1 MSDKGS
7 CARSSYYIA
16 GKNKGSSGRLN
27 YEKVSVIGRTAFDLT
42 VSAVCAIIVI
52 DKLNMMIPKQ
62 NLILLHG
69 ALGSS
74 KSFENLV
81 PYLSKDFNLIVPD
94 LKWHGR
100 WSIADA
106 GFTMQDLV
114 DDLEYILQKQN
125 IQNASVFGF
134 SMGGYV
140 ALSLAL
146 KKPTLFTK
154 IMTLGTKLDWKPEQ
168 AEKESK
174 MLNPEKIQ
182 DKVPQFA
189 EYLKSLHGKNWDHLC
204 KQTSE
209 MMTGLGTRPIV
220 TTENITSIDFPT
232 RLCMGDQDH
241 MVSLGETN
249 AFYSAL
255 SQGEMQVF
263 PKTPH
268 PVEKVKA
275 KLLAQSILEFL
286 E

>member
-1 MSDKGS
+1 
-7 CARSSYYIA
+7 
-16 GKNKGSSGRLN
+16 
-27 YEKVSVIGRTAFDLT
+27 
-42 VSAVCAIIVI
+42 
-52 DKLNMMIPKQ
+52 MIMEKQ

-74 KSFENLV
+74 KSFEALI
-81 PYLSKDFNLIVPD
+81 PHLSQHYKLIVPD
-94 LKWHGR
+94 LNWHGSR
-100 WSIADA
+100 SKADG
-106 GFTMQDLV
+106 GFKMQDLV
-114 DDLEYILQKQN
+114 NDLEDILEKEAVQSTN
-125 IQNASVFGF
+125 VFGF

-140 ALSLAL
+140 ALSLVL
-146 KKPTLFTK
+146 KKPEYFQK

-174 MLNPEKIQ
+174 MLYPEKIQ
-182 DKVPQFA
+182 EKVPQFA
-189 EYLKSLHGKNWDHLC
+189 QHLKSLHGGNWDHLC

-209 MMTGLGTRPIV
+209 MMKGLGTRPIV
-220 TTENITSIDFPT
+220 TTENITSIDFPI

-241 MVSLGETN
+241 MVSLEETN